1 MATRSDTFETTVL
14 ALELLSRIPRG
25 SKITASR
32 LHQQL
37 ADAGF
42 TRDKR
47 SIERLLDALS
57 RRFDIERDDRS
68 KPYGYRWM
76 SHARSLSV
84 PRLTPQE
91 ALLLRL
97 AEEQLRYLLP
107 PRLMRSMQEFFS
119 QARRNLGDGAHAALE
134 REWPDKVR
142 VVADSLQLLP
152 PRIPVGVFETVSDA
166 LYANR
171 WLRVEYRNAS
181 GRREKYEVM
190 PLGLAQQGP
199 RLYLICRFKGH
210 DDNRNLALHRILTAE
225 ASTLGFERPAD
236 FDLKKHEE
244 EGRFGFGHGQRVRL
258 AFRIHRDYGVMLRE
272 TPLSTDQKLKKIDDD
287 WLQVSATVVNSGHLD
302 WWLRAFGDKVS
313 HISKRRITEK
323 QSYRLPSVG

>member
-1 MATRSDTFETTVL
+1 MARRSDTFETTML

-25 SKITASR
+25 SKVTATR
-32 LHQQL
+32 LHRQL

-42 TRDKR
+42 ARDKR
-47 SIERLLDALS
+47 SIERMLDALG
-57 RRFDIERDDRS
+57 RHFDIERDDRS
-68 KPYGYRWM
+68 RPYGYRWM
-76 SHARSLSV
+76 SHARGLAM
-84 PRLTPQE
+84 PRLSPQE
-91 ALLLRL
+91 SLLLQL
-97 AEEQLRYLLP
+97 AEEQLRHMLP
-107 PRLMRSMQEFFS
+107 ARLMRSMQDFFS
-119 QARRNLGDGAHAALE
+119 QARRNLGDGEHATLE
-134 REWPDKVR
+134 REWPGKVR

-152 PRIPVGVFETVSDA
+152 PQIRDGVFETVSDA

-181 GRREKYEVM
+181 GRSEKYEVM

-210 DDNRNLALHRILTAE
+210 GDNRNLALHRILAAE

-236 FDLKKHEE
+236 FNLKQYEE

-258 AFRIHRDYGVMLRE
+258 AFRIHGDHGAMLRE

-313 HISKRRITEK
+313 HVSKRRITGK
-323 QSYRLPSVG
+323 K